1 LDFWDSLGTALAG
14 FLGFPF
20 PWEVFMEHMYIVSKQ
35 IGSVAGIEEDRGE
48 MRQRGREVR
57 LEGKGRRQ
65 VRWERENK
73 LKE

>member
-1 LDFWDSLGTALAG
+1 MHKPKPG
-14 FLGFPF
+14 
-20 PWEVFMEHMYIVSKQ
+20 SK
-35 IGSVAGIEEDRGE
+35 IRSVAGIEEDKGE

-57 LEGKGRRQ
+57 LEGKGGRQ